1 MSRAVCFH
9 AAARVEFDEAAD
21 WYEARQT
28 GLGTAFIGEIE
39 HCLERAAEVP
49 RSFQVI
55 HQGLRRAVVRRF
67 PYCVYFREDA
77 DGIVVLAVF
86 HASRDPMVW
95 RHRS

>member
-21 WYEARQT
+21 WYEARQA